1 MKKIVKKA
9 VFLGASLVSAAAYI
23 NKSIFDKASKNLN
36 IDENRL
42 MYDSLLGKASY
53 IEKGNGNP
61 ILLIHNTNI
70 GGSLKEYKRNIDELS
85 KNFKVYAL
93 DLPGFGFSEKQ
104 NISYTAFPFAAF
116 INSFI
121 KDVIKEPVN
130 IIASGGACVFCA
142 SAFVASPSNF
152 LKAMFI
158 CPTGIFEEDLPTNS
172 DTSFKNMLELP
183 VLGTSCYTYFSSKRN
198 LKKYLLNTALFSKE
212 NYSKELLNDLY
223 ESAHNGGTVSRFS
236 FASEKSKF
244 MALNILTLLEETDI
258 PLYMVWGMDSEINPP
273 TNISFFKNHVKN
285 AKYAVFEN
293 AKILPHYEKADKFN
307 VIAKEFFE

>member
-116 INSFI
+116 I
-121 KDVIKEPVN
+121 DVYKRQVSVTSTSWPAYTSSTLVTFSPV
-130 IIASGGACVFCA
+130 STM
-142 SAFVASPSNF
+142 P
-152 LKAMFI
+152 
-158 CPTGIFEEDLPTNS
+158 
-172 DTSFKNMLELP
+172 
-183 VLGTSCYTYFSSKRN
+183 
-198 LKKYLLNTALFSKE
+198 
-212 NYSKELLNDLY
+212 
-223 ESAHNGGTVSRFS
+223 
-236 FASEKSKF
+236 
-244 MALNILTLLEETDI
+244 
-258 PLYMVWGMDSEINPP
+258 WGNW
-273 TNISFFKNHVKN
+273 ISFTWN
-285 AKYAVFEN
+285 
-293 AKILPHYEKADKFN
+293 LPR
-307 VIAKEFFE
+307 